1 MGWEA
6 DAIFRRKEDQMDEIK
21 FDKKNY
27 RKHTDKNLN
36 LIKKSLEE
44 CGAGRSILVDKN
56 GEIIAG
62 NATYQQAQAAKIPV
76 KIIETD
82 GKELVVVKRTDLDTD
97 DEKRKKLALLDNST
111 SNQVEWDIEN
121 LGADFDLKQLPE
133 FGIEFNTNFDELD
146 FTELTNDISGS
157 SDMFAITFNF
167 PIEDKERIEAIIKR
181 EGKQTITERIM
192 QEVLNA

>member
-1 MGWEA
+1 
-6 DAIFRRKEDQMDEIK
+6 MDEIK

-82 GKELVVVKRTDLDTD
+82 GKELVVVKRTDLDTE

-111 SNQVEWDIEN
+111 SNQVEWDISN
-121 LGADFDLKQLPE
+121 LTADFDLKDLPSLGIEDIKALETSQVEFPTLPE
-133 FGIEFNTNFDELD
+133 GDADGFER
-146 FTELTNDISGS
+146 
-157 SDMFAITFNF
+157 ITFTLS
-167 PIEDKERIEAIIKR
+167 KEQAETVKNALMKVKETDAYKYMADDENTTSNGNALYCLAEAFL
-181 EGKQTITERIM
+181 Q
-192 QEVLNA
+192 